1 MSKEEKTMYEN
12 NFYSNDQI
20 VTEKTDTNK
29 QQSNYDEGT
38 GKYQTYQ
45 AGGVGDFREHHRD
58 KISSAKSA
66 GKNKKKHPIF
76 RKAMMSAS
84 LGILF
89 GVFGGAGIFTVWQVG
104 EALTGSENSG
114 KPATQNVSQS
124 AVVDTSAGAGSNTS
138 SVQLADTQ
146 PIQVVTGDISEV
158 TKEVMPAMVAL
169 DVSATVTQT
178 DFFGQTRSYESAGG
192 GSGFIVGENDTELLI
207 ATNNHVV
214 ADTSKIE
221 VVFID
226 ETKAEAQVKGTN
238 PGMDIAVIAVP
249 LDALSQSTKDSI
261 KIAKLGD
268 SDTLALGEPVIAI
281 GNALGYGQ
289 SVTNGIVSALNREIT
304 LEDGS
309 TGTFIQTNAAINPGN
324 SGGALLN
331 IKGEVIGINSNKLGG
346 TVVEGMGFAIPISA
360 AKPIMSELFTK
371 EIKSKV
377 EESGYLGISNPQAIT
392 DEIMAVYSIPKG
404 LYITQVSDGSPAA
417 QGGLLT
423 GDIITDFD
431 GETIATY
438 EDLVS
443 ALSYYGPGDAVTVTV
458 MRQQNGSYNP
468 VELHITLGKRPA
480 NLG

>member
-1 MSKEEKTMYEN
+1 MYEN
-12 NFYSNDQI
+12 NFYSGNQAGS
-20 VTEKTDTNK
+20 EKTGTNV
-29 QQSNYDEGT
+29 QQSIYDEGT
-38 GKYQTYQ
+38 GRYQTYQ
-45 AGGVGDFREHHRD
+45 SGRVGGFQEHQAD
-58 KISSAKSA
+58 TILSAKSA
-66 GKNKKKHPIF
+66 KKNKKKHPVL
-76 RKAMMSAS
+76 RKAMISAS

-89 GVFGGAGIFTVWQVG
+89 GIFGGAGFFTVWQVG

-114 KPATQNVSQS
+114 KPATQNVSQPI
-124 AVVDTSAGAGSNTS
+124 VTDTSAIAGSVTS
-138 SVQLADTQ
+138 SVQLTETQ
-146 PIQVVTGDISEV
+146 PIQVVTGDIAEV

-169 DVSATVTQT
+169 DVSAVVTQT
-178 DFFGQTRSYESAGG
+178 DFFGQTRSYESEGG

-221 VVFID
+221 VVCID

-238 PGMDIAVIAVP
+238 AGMDIAVIAVP

-268 SDTLALGEPVIAI
+268 SDALALGEPVIAI

-377 EESGYLGISNPQAIT
+377 AESGYLGISNPQAIT
-392 DEIMAVYSIPKG
+392 DQIMAVYSIPKG
-404 LYITQVSDGSPAA
+404 LYITQVADGSPAA

-438 EDLVS
+438 EDLVG

>member
-1 MSKEEKTMYEN
+1 MYEN
-12 NFYSNDQI
+12 NFYSQYE
-20 VTEKTDTNK
+20 VEAEKVDTNGK
-29 QQSNYDEGT
+29 Q
-38 GKYQTYQ
+38 
-45 AGGVGDFREHHRD
+45 
-58 KISSAKSA
+58 
-66 GKNKKKHPIF
+66 KKKRPFI
-76 RKAMMSAS
+76 RKAMITIS

-89 GVFGGAGIFTVWQVG
+89 GVFGGAGFFSVWQVG
-104 EALTGSENSG
+104 EALTGNNEQ
-114 KPATQNVSQS
+114 PATQNVSQP
-124 AVVDTSAGAGSNTS
+124 AAVDTSANAGSDTS
-138 SVQLADTQ
+138 AVKLADAQ
-146 PIQVVTGDISEV
+146 SIQVVTGDLTEV
-158 TKEVMPAMVAL
+158 TKEVMPSMVAL
-169 DVSATVTQT
+169 DVTATVTQT
-178 DFFGQTRSYESAGG
+178 DFFGQTRKYESEGG

-238 PGMDIAVIAVP
+238 AGMDIAVIAVP

-268 SDTLALGEPVIAI
+268 SDALQLGEPVIAI

-289 SVTNGIVSALNREIT
+289 SVTNGIVSALNREIS

-346 TVVEGMGFAIPISA
+346 TVIEGMGFAIPISA
-360 AKPIMSELFTK
+360 AKPIISDLSTK
-371 EIKSKV
+371 EIKNKV
-377 EESGYLGISNPQAIT
+377 AESGYLGISNPQAIT
-392 DEIMAVYSIPKG
+392 SEITAIYSIPKG
-404 LYITQVSDGSPAA
+404 LYMTRVEEGSPAA

-423 GDIITDFD
+423 GDIITAFE

-438 EDLVS
+438 EDLVG
-443 ALSYYGPGDAVTVTV
+443 ALSYYGPGDEVTITV
-458 MRQQNGSYNP
+458 MRQQNGSYSS
-468 VELHITLGKRPA
+468 VELNITLGKRPDS
-480 NLG
+480 LG